1 MLTSLATVR
10 MVATAKQASKQFG
23 SQLYC
28 RSCSFSFAVHLSP
41 ISAKLANTHARA
53 QTHTYTP
60 NSHWKPH
67 LHCAQSA
74 VQSKWGSPPPFYSFK
89 IARTCTPQ
97 AALSSPRK
105 HRSRDISMQ
114 TSSCHAGRRAYTLP
128 RTHADRQ
135 TQMHIDPPRDST
147 AIIPKPQI
155 NNNVKS

>member
-10 MVATAKQASKQFG
+10 MVATAKQAIRKPAVLQELF
-23 SQLYC
+23 LLI
-28 RSCSFSFAVHLSP
+28 CSSFISHLRQ
-41 ISAKLANTHARA
+41 ARQHTCTRTNTHV
-53 QTHTYTP
+53 HT